1 MIKLDYT
8 LKTIE
13 ERIALVNKFLEENP
27 NPGQSYLEA
36 LADYVVLFAAKLE
49 AK

>member
-8 LKTIE
+8 LKTVE

-27 NPGQSYLEA
+27 NPGAVYLEA
-36 LADYVVLFAAKLE
+36 LADYVVLFAVQ
-49 AK
+49 